1 MSESASTEKPGSTE
15 NADSTTGTGL
25 RGLTRG
31 LPALLKLGLP
41 LVAGM
46 GGHAFFNLIDLAMVG
61 AYESDP
67 HLAELTISG
76 VTIASL
82 LITVPLVFVNGIS
95 NGTVAVIA
103 QQFGAGKMKR
113 ANRSARQA
121 LLLALVLSV
130 VLGVL
135 PGLFSGPIVS
145 MFDVTSPLER
155 SVAEQYF
162 AIMSHGAITGF
173 LLVQITANMRAIGMG
188 MWPMVLLLTS
198 NAGNIIGNY
207 VLIFGKWGFPELG
220 ATGAAWSTTIARG
233 VAILIGAAV
242 LFRAHPSIRIGWTG
256 WRIDKRVLRNVAGV
270 GLPVALQW
278 TVRMVGMLALLL
290 VVSPFGSPVKA
301 AFGVGTRLDTLA
313 TFAGLGWGGACAA
326 MLGQRLAQDRIADA
340 RRVAL
345 QSAILNVATMSLLAA
360 VFYIWAAPLIRLFS
374 LSVDGPVDPDSV
386 AHGVTYLRI
395 VVLSYPFYALTIIWC
410 HALNGAGSMKTPL
423 LIDAIGLLAVQIPL
437 AWWLST
443 TDLAETGA
451 WWAMVVS
458 QILMAL
464 VYWLVFR
471 GGAWESKRLR

>member
-1 MSESASTEKPGSTE
+1 MPES
-15 NADSTTGTGL
+15 DSTSTTSPGGL
-25 RGLTRG
+25 FDG

-46 GGHAFFNLIDLAMVG
+46 GGHAFFNVIDLAMVG
-61 AYESDP
+61 AYKSEPD
-67 HLAELTISG
+67 LAELTISG

-95 NGTVAVIA
+95 NGSVAVIA

-113 ANRSARQA
+113 ANRSSRQA
-121 LLLALVLSV
+121 LLLGLALSI

-135 PGLFSGPIVS
+135 PALFTSPFVS
-145 MFDVTSPLER
+145 LFDVADGVER
-155 SVAEQYF
+155 TVAEDYF
-162 AIMSHGAITGF
+162 MIMSHGAVTGF

-207 VLIFGKWGFPELG
+207 LLIFGKWGFPELG
-220 ATGAAWSTTIARG
+220 APGAAWATVIARG
-233 VAILIGAAV
+233 VAIVIGVAV
-242 LFRAHPSIRIGWTG
+242 LFRAHPAIRIGWKG
-256 WRIDKRVLRNVAGV
+256 WRIDGRVLRNVAGV

-278 TVRMVGMLALLL
+278 TVRMVAMLALLL
-290 VVSPFGSPVKA
+290 VVSPFGASVKA

-326 MLGQRLAQDRIADA
+326 LLGQRLAQDRIAAA

-345 QSAILNVATMSLLAA
+345 QSAILNIVTMSLLAA
-360 VFYIWAAPLIRLFS
+360 AFFVWAEPLVQLFS
-374 LSVDGPVDPDSV
+374 LSVEGEVEPESI
-386 AHGVTYLRI
+386 AKGAEYLRI
-395 VVLSYPFYALTIIWC
+395 VVFSYPFYALTIVWC
-410 HALNGAGSMKTPL
+410 HALNGAGSVKTPL

-437 AWWLST
+437 AWWLSST
-443 TDLAETGA
+443 ELAQTGA

-471 GGAWESKRLR
+471 GGAWEKKRLR